1 MLPQRPPLDW
11 RREYLPIRQR
21 YSVFPNIL
29 GAVGSKFM
37 RSGDET
43 DYASGAFNYYQTEKG
58 QIAGGQ
64 YFFQSAFE
72 FNASRSSNLYKDGL
86 TEVRVNG
93 LYVLHLVRAY

>member
-1 MLPQRPPLDW
+1 MKFGRCRIQEGTLW
-11 RREYLPIRQR
+11 
-21 YSVFPNIL
+21 YSVPNIL